1 LRVHHVIAGEGRTP
15 KTTSRDGVISGYVLK
30 LARESINCTQVELAQ
45 QLAVDPNTIHSWE
58 TGRRS
63 LAATSVRDLAQIG
76 LRLSNLGVNPA
87 LIDGLNPALEAD
99 HILNRTLSTGH
110 GDLVGGSH
118 PLASWLLP
126 HSVSEMLAWPL
137 IREVPSAISR
147 VLPKSARRGPVAS
160 GPPLAIPERRRFF
173 ENVEAAAELTL
184 SQPFGGED
192 GRSQLA
198 HQLYLRIGWN
208 REPEAREWLQ
218 ASYARHRARYP
229 RFDRWSPRWLE
240 LRSLVIALANHR
252 DPEPLTRFVR
262 TAHESD
268 ECKMANLNYWAYWA
282 GELRERQWSQEFM
295 VSMET
300 FRSWTGV
307 TLLRR
312 LIRKLDATN
321 SYLELNIHSIATLL
335 DRPIAHHL
343 LDGDRELAWSL
354 SLKVDGLLE
363 QPAVVSDH
371 GRRQLDA
378 IRHSISSLPA
388 RPKAQAPE

>member
-1 LRVHHVIAGEGRTP
+1 
-15 KTTSRDGVISGYVLK
+15 
-30 LARESINCTQVELAQ
+30 
-45 QLAVDPNTIHSWE
+45 
-58 TGRRS
+58 
-63 LAATSVRDLAQIG
+63 
-76 LRLSNLGVNPA
+76 
-87 LIDGLNPALEAD
+87 
-99 HILNRTLSTGH
+99 
-110 GDLVGGSH
+110 
-118 PLASWLLP
+118 
-126 HSVSEMLAWPL
+126 
-137 IREVPSAISR
+137 
-147 VLPKSARRGPVAS
+147 
-160 GPPLAIPERRRFF
+160 
-173 ENVEAAAELTL
+173 
-184 SQPFGGED
+184 
-192 GRSQLA
+192 
-198 HQLYLRIGWN
+198 
-208 REPEAREWLQ
+208 
-218 ASYARHRARYP
+218 
-229 RFDRWSPRWLE
+229 
-240 LRSLVIALANHR
+240 
-252 DPEPLTRFVR
+252 
-262 TAHESD
+262 
-268 ECKMANLNYWAYWA
+268 MANLNYWAYWA

-312 LIRKLDATN
+312 LIRKLEATN